1 MIASHWNQQ
10 PEARRGYRAF
20 RTVAMLRIFVLGVV
34 CAMLAPAIAL
44 ANEPTV
50 ARNEGWPSTRTD
62 YTVKVD
68 VEVTSDADG
77 WNDAYI
83 HINGV
88 YGNGKYK
95 GVFEDSKNYDGIASS
110 FDEYTHFVR
119 EVSWDYFPKEVVI
132 YTDFG
137 GGFTKRSFEADVTV
151 YVNDV
156 NVASKHIMASSSPFS
171 SSNTT
176 HTITIDESKYPYVD
190 KLYLE
195 APETVQSNEQTAT
208 ATVEMMAVDQY
219 GTAWRSCESRM
230 SFDGNALT
238 DLSAWY
244 DTLKDDQGKEMDRKD
259 TTYTSEFE
267 DSYRWVVT
275 NEGPKDATKA
285 FTVSFPTNNSSN
297 KTSSKTFN
305 IEFQYLHTVEIRSES
320 DSVETLTGTAGEEI
334 PLDYPDL
341 VVDGYAL
348 EWTLEGGGSIVPNGE
363 DGPKYVFGES
373 DGVVTAH
380 AVPYSYKVVF
390 DGNEATG
397 GKMGARI
404 IRVGTIFA
412 LPSNCFSRTG
422 YVFAGWNTQ
431 PDGTGV
437 AYANKA
443 QVSNL
448 STVNDD
454 VVTLYAQWAVKTF
467 TVTFVNRITNE
478 RTKQTV
484 AYGEAA
490 TPPNMPQAASIDD
503 RRHNLFTGWNRKF
516 DKITS
521 NVTITSKHE
530 TKPHNFVMDEDGVMR
545 CAECRTEQKG
555 AGAAASVFGEGSQTV
570 IGIGL
575 VLLVV
580 GVVYLVVKQLRKPTE
595 Q

>member
-1 MIASHWNQQ
+1 MIASHRNQQ

-20 RTVAMLRIFVLGVV
+20 RTIAMLHIFVLGVV

-50 ARNEGWPSTRTD
+50 VRNEGWPSTRTD
-62 YTVKVD
+62 YNVKVE

-83 HINGV
+83 HINGI
-88 YGNGKYK
+88 YANGKYK
-95 GVFEDSKNYDGIASS
+95 GLFEDTIRHDNKESAFDDYTYSS
-110 FDEYTHFVR
+110 VEDNWE
-119 EVSWDYFPKEVVI
+119 YFPKEVKI

-137 GGFTKRSFEADVTV
+137 GGLTARSFEADVTV
-151 YVNDV
+151 YVNSV
-156 NVASKHIMASSSPFS
+156 NVASKHIKASSSPFS

-195 APETVQSNEQTAT
+195 APETVQSHEQTAT

-320 DSVETLTGTAGEEI
+320 DSVETLTGTVGEEI

-431 PDGTGV
+431 PNGTGT

-467 TVTFVNRITNE
+467 TVTFVNKITNE

-490 TPPNMPQAASIDD
+490 VAPNIAKATYIDD
-503 RRHNLFTGWNRKF
+503 NRHSLFTGWNRKF
-516 DKITS
+516 DRIT
-521 NVTITSKHE
+521 NNMTVTSKHE
-530 TKPHNFVMDEDGVMR
+530 TKSHNFVLDEDGVMR
-545 CAECRTEQKG
+545 CAECRVEQKG
-555 AGAAASVFGEGSQTV
+555 ASATASVFGEGSTII
-570 IGIGL
+570 IGIGI
-575 VLLVV
+575 VAFIA
-580 GVVYLVVKQLRKPTE
+580 GGMYFVVKRYKQSA
-595 Q
+595 